1 MSREEKGCR
10 SQLPVR
16 CSWEMLCVLFLLLAE
31 VVLAGGREEFNLN
44 PGWKFLKADVAG
56 AQAPGFDDSGWAGV
70 SVPHTYND
78 VDTFD
83 DLSPGRM
90 LGETNQWSGRTWYRK
105 TFTLPEG
112 YRGRR
117 VYVEFEGVRQVAAVY
132 LNGH

>member
-70 SVPHTYND
+70 SV
-78 VDTFD
+78 
-83 DLSPGRM
+83 
-90 LGETNQWSGRTWYRK
+90 
-105 TFTLPEG
+105 
-112 YRGRR
+112 
-117 VYVEFEGVRQVAAVY
+117 
-132 LNGH
+132 